1 MAVNTKLDRRHDINK
16 GERLPERLSR
26 VLDEESYRMG
36 WDGVKA
42 NEASEGFH
50 EAQDAKLLAEAVSR
64 QYKKDRTIPGSIVV
78 LRYSGASFQRVDA
91 VSETGLKIGPAW
103 YGWECI
109 EIPSQELLDL
119 VQKEMGAL

>member
-26 VLDEESYRMG
+26 VLDEESYRAGM
-36 WDGVKA
+36 DGVKA
-42 NEASEGFH
+42 NEASEDFQKAQ
-50 EAQDAKLLAEAVSR
+50 EAQRQADAKAI
-64 QYKKDRTIPGSIVV
+64 QFKKDRTIPGAIVV
-78 LRYSGASFQRVDA
+78 LKWSGVQFHRVDA
-91 VSETGLKIGPAW
+91 IREDGLKVGPCW